1 MKNLASMIVGGLAL
15 VGIGTVGYR
24 AYKLKQL
31 EKSEQDKQVVEVVV
45 EATDEAR
52 K

>member
-1 MKNLASMIVGGLAL
+1 MKNLASMIVGGLAI

-24 AYKLKQL
+24 AYRLKKA
-31 EKSEQDKQVVEVVV
+31 EKEKQVVEVVV
-45 EATDEAR
+45 EATDDTR

>member
-1 MKNLASMIVGGLAL
+1 MKNIASMIIGGLTL

-24 AYKLKQL
+24 AYKLKQV
-31 EKSEQDKQVVEVVV
+31 EKEKQVVEVVV
-45 EATDEAR
+45 EATDDTR

>member
-1 MKNLASMIVGGLAL
+1 MKNLASLVVSGLAL

-24 AYKLKQL
+24 AYRLKKA
-31 EKSEQDKQVVEVVV
+31 EKAEQEKRVVEVVV
-45 EATDEAR
+45 EATDDTR

>member
-1 MKNLASMIVGGLAL
+1 MKNLASLVVSGLAL

-24 AYKLKQL
+24 AYKLKQA
-31 EKSEQDKQVVEVVV
+31 EKAEQEKQVVEVVV
-45 EATDEAR
+45 EATDDTR